1 MLHNPHLTCIQN
13 LWGFPDGSAGKE
25 FACSTGDTNS
35 IPGLGRS
42 PGGRDLPTPVFLL
55 EKSHGERNPAGN
67 SRKGHKESVRTEKQN
82 TNTHRENL
90 YLKII
95 TS

>member
-42 PGGRDLPTPVFLL
+42 PGGRDGNPLQYSCLKNPMERGTQQATVGRVT
-55 EKSHGERNPAGN
+55 KSQSGLRN
-67 SRKGHKESVRTEKQN
+67 KTQIHTEKIF
-82 TNTHRENL
+82 T
-90 YLKII
+90 
-95 TS
+95 